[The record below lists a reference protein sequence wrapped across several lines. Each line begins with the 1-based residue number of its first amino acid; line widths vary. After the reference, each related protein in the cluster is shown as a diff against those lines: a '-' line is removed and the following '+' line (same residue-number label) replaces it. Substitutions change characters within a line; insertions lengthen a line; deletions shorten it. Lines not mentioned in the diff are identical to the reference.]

1 WFLTPCGQKN
11 GALRLCLANFEMAS
25 TQSESTFCGPRS
37 ALCFSVQALGRHSL
51 NRITCLTSTV
61 SRYNSII

>member
-37 ALCFSVQALGRHSL
+37 ALCFSVQALV
-51 NRITCLTSTV
+51 NNNPSTLKTK
-61 SRYNSII
+61 NIIFP